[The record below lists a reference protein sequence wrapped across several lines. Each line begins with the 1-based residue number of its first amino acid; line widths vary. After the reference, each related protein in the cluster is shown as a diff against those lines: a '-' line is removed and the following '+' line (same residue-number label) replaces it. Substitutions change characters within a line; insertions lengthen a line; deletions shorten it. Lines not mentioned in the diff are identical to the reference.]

1 MKNLKYVKLFE
12 NFTTTEIKKGAY
24 LVSGKELESMG
35 IDTYRFVG
43 QTSVDDD
50 VINFMIS
57 PRNELT
63 IAIYVKC
70 QDAQGLVNDFKKY
83 PNDDVSGM
91 PIKAKRECVG
101 SIIVDYS
108 GSIQIESNKED
119 ISNKMEQ
126 FRNPER
132 YAGLIVDILKKW
144 SEQTGKQ
151 DLGIR
156 IGSKFVNLQEVS
168 IVEATKLME
177 NEIKNQA
184 IQ

>member
-1 MKNLKYVKLFE
+1 MKKLKYVKLFE
-12 NFTTTEIKKGAY
+12 NFSDIGIKEGAY
-24 LVSGKELESMG
+24 LVSGKELKDMG

-43 QTSVDDD
+43 KISIEND

-57 PRNELT
+57 PRKELT

-108 GSIQIESNKED
+108 GEIQLRHGDLYKD
-119 ISNKMEQ
+119 LLTDLY
-126 FRNPER
+126 PEK
-132 YAGLIVDILKKW
+132 YAGLIVNILKKW
-144 SEQTGKQ
+144 SEQTEQQ
-151 DLGIR
+151 DMGIR

-168 IVEATKLME
+168 IVKAEKLME
-177 NEIKNQA
+177 TELKKTS

>member
-1 MKNLKYVKLFE
+1 MKNHKYVKLYE

-43 QTSVDDD
+43 KTSVDDD

-83 PNDDVSGM
+83 PNNDVSGM
-91 PIKAKRECVG
+91 PIKAKRECAG

-108 GSIQIESNKED
+108 GSIQVKDNKED
-119 ISNKMEQ
+119 KMGQ
-126 FRNPER
+126 FHYPEK

-184 IQ
+184 I

>member
-108 GSIQIESNKED
+108 GSIQIEANNDE
-119 ISNKMEQ
+119 
-126 FRNPER
+126 FRYPEK

>member
-43 QTSVDDD
+43 QTSVEDD

-70 QDAQGLVNDFKKY
+70 QDAQGLANDFKKY

-91 PIKAKRECVG
+91 PIKAKRECAG

-108 GSIQIESNKED
+108 GSIHLNANDREE
-119 ISNKMEQ
+119 
-126 FRNPER
+126 FRYPEK

-144 SEQTGKQ
+144 SEQTGVQ

-156 IGSKFVNLQEVS
+156 IGTKFVNLQEVS
-168 IVEATKLME
+168 IIEATKLME
-177 NEIKNQA
+177 YELKNEA

>member
-1 MKNLKYVKLFE
+1 MKKLKYVKLFE
-12 NFTTTEIKKGAY
+12 NFSEIGIKEGAY

-35 IDTYRFVG
+35 IDAYGFVG
-43 QTSVDDD
+43 KISIEDD

-57 PRNELT
+57 PNNELT

-70 QDAQGLVNDFKKY
+70 QDAQDLVNKFKKY
-83 PNDDVSGM
+83 PQHEKSGM
-91 PIKAKRECVG
+91 SILAKRECVG

-108 GSIQIESNKED
+108 GSIQVEANKED

-126 FRNPER
+126 FRPEK

-144 SEQTGKQ
+144 SEQTGQQ

-156 IGSKFVNLQEVS
+156 IGSKL
-168 IVEATKLME
+168 
-177 NEIKNQA
+177 
-184 IQ
+184 